1 MMVVKL
7 GWDSTFVMPV
17 KDAVTLAE
25 ILQKAYSWKEEY
37 RSTEQGGPVYYAY
50 PTEAK
55 AQMELIHDD
64 LFNMAKLAG
73 KPEKK

>member
-17 KDAVTLAE
+17 KDAVTLAG
-25 ILQKAYSWKEEY
+25 ILTKAHTWKEEY
-37 RSTEQGGPVYYAY
+37 NNGNGATYHAY
-50 PTEAK
+50 PMETK
-55 AQMELIHDD
+55 VQMELVSEDM
-64 LFNMAKLAG
+64 FRMAKLAG